1 VSSVG
6 SPLCGY
12 LVDRFGHRARY
23 IPVSALLLMWAHT
36 QLGFTQLNPVL
47 AMLVLGLAYSL
58 FASAL
63 WPCIPFLVEDHQL
76 GTAYGLVTI
85 ALNISLTVFPMAV
98 AAILHLTDGSY
109 QWVEGLFITLA
120 GIGFILSIVL
130 NILDKRQGGQLQM
143 IDGMHAP
150 LLDDIPGYDHDS
162 RRFSSES
169 RRYSRESRRYSREG
183 SMSER
188 DLGDMGEEDDMVT
201 TKPVGEGIITI
212 IPHRRRHSMAGF
224 AGHLERA
231 RLQNYAQHV
240 QTSPELYSI
249 PGSFP
254 NAPTYLS
261 ERRS

>member
-1 VSSVG
+1 MSSVG

-12 LVDRFGHRARY
+12 LIDRFGHRARY
-23 IPVSALLLMWAHT
+23 IPLSALLLIWAHT
-36 QLGFTQLNPVL
+36 QLGFTQINPVL

-85 ALNISLTVFPMAV
+85 ALNLSLTVFPMAV

-109 QWVEGLFITLA
+109 QWVEGLFIALA
-120 GIGFILSIVL
+120 GMGFVLSIVL
-130 NILDKRQGGQLQM
+130 NILDQRQGGHLQM
-143 IDGMHAP
+143 AEGVHAP
-150 LLDDIPGYDHDS
+150 LLDDISGYDHDPRRFSNDS
-162 RRFSSES
+162 RRFSQ
-169 RRYSRESRRYSREG
+169 ESRRYSREG
-183 SMSER
+183 YMSDR
-188 DLGDMGEEDDMVT
+188 DMGEEDDMVT

-231 RLQNYAQHV
+231 RLNNYAQHV
-240 QTSPELYSI
+240 QTSPELNGI

-254 NAPTYLS
+254 NQPTYLS
-261 ERRS
+261 ERRQ

>member
-1 VSSVG
+1 
-6 SPLCGY
+6 
-12 LVDRFGHRARY
+12 
-23 IPVSALLLMWAHT
+23 
-36 QLGFTQLNPVL
+36 
-47 AMLVLGLAYSL
+47 MLVLGMAYSL

-85 ALNISLTVFPMAV
+85 ALNISLTVFPMVV

-120 GIGFILSIVL
+120 GLGFILSIVL
-130 NILDKRQGGQLQM
+130 NILDHRLGGQLQM
-143 IDGMHAP
+143 IEGMHAP
-150 LLDDIPGYDHDS
+150 LLDDISGYDHDS

-169 RRYSRESRRYSREG
+169 RRFSHESRRYSREG
-183 SMSER
+183 YMSDR
-188 DLGDMGEEDDMVT
+188 DMGEEDSMVT

-224 AGHLERA
+224 AGHLERD
-231 RLQNYAQHV
+231 RLHNYAEHV
-240 QTSPELYSI
+240 QTSPELNGI

-254 NAPTYLS
+254 NQPTYLS
-261 ERRS
+261 ERRQ